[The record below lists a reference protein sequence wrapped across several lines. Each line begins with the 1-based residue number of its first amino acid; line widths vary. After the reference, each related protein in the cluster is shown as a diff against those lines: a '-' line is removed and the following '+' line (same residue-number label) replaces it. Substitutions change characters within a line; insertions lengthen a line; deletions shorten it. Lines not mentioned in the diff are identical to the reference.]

1 MRVVVAVFASFVV
14 VWNWNVV
21 VRIHKNK
28 NLPLGE
34 MVVVAS

>member
-1 MRVVVAVFASFVV
+1 MRVVVAVFAFFVV

-21 VRIHKNK
+21 RIHKNK
-28 NLPLGE
+28 NLSLDE